1 MNKIFIYT
9 GPRNAFESFV
19 DQEAQGERKTLST
32 LVREID
38 DAKRNHLHLTT
49 EQAQELKDEEKPVI
63 HNLVVYSNEYASVN
77 EHVIFNME
85 GFLSRVEIDK
95 LFFQNPPKVLHDKIM
110 NSYSEVVLK
119 SFEYPVLSKDILTSI
134 QTEFNSV
141 IIDQGNVKEKLLKAF
156 IPQIY
161 GINNKPIIVMFF
173 GPSGVGKT
181 EAAKYISLQLGGKI
195 LRKQMSMFQSSD
207 FMSYLFG
214 GTIHDKCFARDLLD
228 RETNVILLDE
238 FDKAN
243 TVFHSA
249 FYQLFDEGLFVD
261 SNYSVNVGNP
271 IIICTSNYTGL
282 QEIKKH
288 LGDPIYSRF
297 DSFIEFEKLSPKG
310 ALQIVKKI
318 ASIEYDKLNAEAKG
332 YVDIKEIIE
341 VFTKHA
347 KDLQNV
353 REIQSLIKELI
364 ADQILE
370 NIQ

>member
-1 MNKIFIYT
+1 MNKVFLFI
-9 GPRNAFESFV
+9 GPRNEFESLV
-19 DQEAQGERKTLST
+19 EKESEGEKKTLST

-49 EQAQELKDEEKPVI
+49 EEAQNLKDEEKTI
-63 HNLVVYSNEYASVN
+63 IENLVVYSNEYSSVN
-77 EHVIFNME
+77 EHVIFNIE
-85 GFLSRVEIDK
+85 GFLSRVKIGK
-95 LFFQNPPKVLHDKIM
+95 MFFQNPPKVLHDKIE
-110 NSYSEVVLK
+110 NSYNEFVLK
-119 SFEYPVLSKDILTSI
+119 SFEYPVLSQNTLAKIN
-134 QTEFNSV
+134 TEFNAV
-141 IIDQGNVKEKLLKAF
+141 IIGQNHVKEKLLKAF

-161 GINNKPIIVMFF
+161 SENSKPLIIMFF

-181 EAAKYISLQLGGKI
+181 EAAKFISQQLGGKI
-195 LRKQMSMFQSSD
+195 LRKQMSMFQSTD

-271 IIICTSNYTGL
+271 VIICTSNYTSL
-282 QEIKKH
+282 EEIKKH

-297 DSFIEFEKLSPKG
+297 DSFIEFEDLSPTD
-310 ALQIVKKI
+310 ALEIVNKI
-318 ASIEYDKLNAEAKG
+318 AHSEYGKLNAEAKG
-332 YVDIKEIIE
+332 FVDRNKIIE
-341 VFTKHA
+341 LFTEHA
-347 KDLQNV
+347 DDLKNV
-353 REIQSLIKELI
+353 RTIQSLIKELI
-364 ADQILE
+364 AEQILRR
-370 NIQ
+370 II